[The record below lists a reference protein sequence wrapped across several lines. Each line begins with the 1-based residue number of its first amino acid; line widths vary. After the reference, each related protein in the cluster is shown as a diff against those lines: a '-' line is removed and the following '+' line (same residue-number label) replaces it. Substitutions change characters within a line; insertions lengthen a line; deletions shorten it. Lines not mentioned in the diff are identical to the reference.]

1 MSSVQALSSSTA
13 SSLSTLPPKESVAVL
28 VRGPEFRCEEK
39 DIIAVEP
46 GCCTIIDLSESPR
59 REKNPAPIQ
68 VPAILQAMFRGV
80 NSSEDVKQEEHEL
93 IEHPNVRTYF
103 DHQDI
108 SRDYGYKYE
117 FCEDDD
123 GKPNGYQEAT
133 DGNCCRAEGGEADFE
148 NDSDYEGSDDNNES
162 LLDHAAYS
170 SLLSADHHTNRIGV
184 RALPPPNLLD
194 INADPRI
201 YLLGKWYDI
210 ERQYEPKRD
219 DELSLF
225 WFTYRGGFPEIA
237 PYGIFSD
244 AGWGCM
250 LRSAQMMLAQA
261 LRVHFK
267 SREWKSHRL
276 SISQRRREP
285 FLRSLLTW
293 MADFPSASDNVFAIH
308 QMVACGMAK
317 YEILPGEWYGPTTAC
332 HVLRDLV
339 QGHEIRQVALW
350 KKKQQQQQEEQ
361 LRQEQQQQETASDGN
376 TKRAATNT
384 FNVPDKPI
392 RVFRVYVASQSTVY
406 TDAVRDLM
414 TKESRADYEATKQE
428 ARNAASSK
436 KIPNHPL
443 EHAEEELKEGQ
454 REQKA
459 LNQLEWD
466 TGLLL
471 LIPLRLG
478 LNGINEDYI
487 KSIAYSFSIPYSVG
501 ALGGRPRGA
510 RW

>member
-1 MSSVQALSSSTA
+1 
-13 SSLSTLPPKESVAVL
+13 VAVL
-28 VRGPEFRCEEK
+28 VRGIECRREEK
-39 DIIAVEP
+39 DVIAVEAP
-46 GCCTIIDLSESPR
+46 RCTSVDLSESPR
-59 REKNPAPIQ
+59 RDKIPAQ
-68 VPAILQAMFRGV
+68 VPAILHAMFRGI
-80 NSSEDVKQEEHEL
+80 NISEEDFKQEEHEL

-117 FCEDDD
+117 FFDDND
-123 GKPNGYQEAT
+123 DKPNHNQEAT
-133 DGNCCRAEGGEADFE
+133 DGNCCRAEGGDADFD
-148 NDSDYEGSDDNNES
+148 NDSDYEESDDNNES
-162 LLDHAAYS
+162 LLDQAAYS
-170 SLLSADHHTNRIGV
+170 PLLSTDRGNHANNNIGV
-184 RALPPPNLLD
+184 RSLPPPNLLD
-194 INADPRI
+194 VNADPRI
-201 YLLGKWYDI
+201 YLLGKCYDR

-225 WFTYRGGFPEIA
+225 WFTYRGGFPEIS
-237 PYGIFSD
+237 PYGICSD

-267 SREWKSHRL
+267 TREWRSHRL

-293 MADFPSASDNVFAIH
+293 MADFPSASDNVYSLH
-308 QMVACGMAK
+308 NMVAAGMAK

-339 QGHEIRQVALW
+339 QAHEIRQVALW
-350 KKKQQQQQEEQ
+350 KKKKHQQQKEEQQQGQQEHQQEE
-361 LRQEQQQQETASDGN
+361 TVSDGN
-376 TKRAATNT
+376 IKRAATNGSI
-384 FNVPDKPI
+384 NVPDKPI
-392 RVFRVYVASQSTVY
+392 RVFRVYVAPQSTVY

-414 TKESRADYEATKQE
+414 TKESRAEYEASKQV
-428 ARNAASSK
+428 ARNAATPK
-436 KIPNHPL
+436 KTPDHPL
-443 EHAEEELKEGQ
+443 EHVEEELKQGQ
-454 REQKA
+454 LEQMA

-478 LNGINEDYI
+478 LNGINEEYI
-487 KSIAYSFSIPYSVG
+487 KSIAYTFSIPYSVG
-501 ALGGRPRGA
+501 VLGGRPRGA